1 MSQRISLRTELRTED
16 LLLMIKWMSNE
27 HVYRYLNEHQ
37 QITTQLKQV
46 YDARLPVFT
55 PLFNRN
61 GRFFMI
67 CTGADQA
74 IGFLRLAYCPDNTV
88 ELVIAIGE
96 ERMWG
101 QGYGRVSLSET
112 LKIAF
117 LEMRRDRVIAH
128 IYHENSRSRHLFV
141 SRGFAPCTQG
151 ARSTKYQLTF
161 DAYLHPEVS
170 EKDEIA

>member
-101 QGYGRVSLSET
+101 QG
-112 LKIAF
+112 
-117 LEMRRDRVIAH
+117 
-128 IYHENSRSRHLFV
+128 
-141 SRGFAPCTQG
+141 
-151 ARSTKYQLTF
+151 
-161 DAYLHPEVS
+161 
-170 EKDEIA
+170 

>member
-1 MSQRISLRTELRTED
+1 MD
-16 LLLMIKWMSNE
+16 VNE

-37 QITTQLKQV
+37 QIAAQLRQV

-55 PLFNRN
+55 PLFNQN

-67 CTGADQA
+67 CTGGNQG
-74 IGFLRLAYCPDNTV
+74 IGFLRLANCPNNTA

-96 ERMWG
+96 ESMWG
-101 QGYGRVSLSET
+101 RGYGRVSLSEA

-117 LEMRRDRVIAH
+117 LEMRKDRVNAH
-128 IYHENSRSRHLFV
+128 IYHENSRSRHLFE
-141 SRGFAPCTQG
+141 SRGFVPCAQG
-151 ARSTKYQLTF
+151 AHSTKYQLTF
-161 DAYLHPEVS
+161 DAYLHPEVN